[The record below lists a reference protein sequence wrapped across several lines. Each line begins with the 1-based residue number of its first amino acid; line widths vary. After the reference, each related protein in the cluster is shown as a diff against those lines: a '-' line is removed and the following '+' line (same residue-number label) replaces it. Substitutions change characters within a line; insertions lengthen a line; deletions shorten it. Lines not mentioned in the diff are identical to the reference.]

1 MAKARELIH
10 TRYLGERDYH
20 EAWSAMRAFTA
31 ERDAST
37 ADELWLLQ
45 HPPVYT
51 LGQAGRHEHL
61 LETGATPVIETDR
74 GGQVTWHGP
83 GQLVAYPL
91 LDLRRWH
98 LGVRDLVHALE
109 ASVIA
114 LLGGYGVT
122 ATRRADAPGVYVDG
136 AKIAALGV
144 RVRRGCSYHGLALN
158 ASNDLAPFRRINPCG
173 YAGMPVTRLQ
183 DLGIAT
189 PLDQLEVELASAL
202 LRAIDAAARPAGTA
216 GHGPRR

>member
-1 MAKARELIH
+1 LASARELIH
-10 TRYLGERDYH
+10 TRYLGERDYR
-20 EAWSAMRAFTA
+20 EMWSAMRAFTA

-51 LGQAGRHEHL
+51 LGQAGRREHL
-61 LETGATPVIETDR
+61 LDTGETPVVETDR

-91 LDLRRWH
+91 LDLRRWR

-114 LLGGYGVT
+114 LLGDYGVT
-122 ATRRADAPGVYVDG
+122 AVRRADAPGVYVDG

-144 RVRRGCSYHGLALN
+144 RVSRGCSYHGLALN
-158 ASNDLAPFRRINPCG
+158 ACNDLAPFRRINPCG
-173 YAGMPVTRLQ
+173 HAGMPVTRLH
-183 DLGIAT
+183 DLGVAP
-189 PLDQLEVELASAL
+189 PLDQLEAELASAL
-202 LRAIDAAARPAGTA
+202 LQALDAAGRQAR
-216 GHGPRR
+216 R